1 MNKEKIQQIIMD
13 ILRDYC
19 EQNGI
24 TVPELT
30 TNTPLLGSRSVLDS
44 LGLVSVI
51 IDIESAFTDERA
63 EVSLASESA
72 MSARISP
79 FRSIGSLSNYI
90 AEQLGITD

>member
-13 ILRDYC
+13 VLRDYC
-19 EQNGI
+19 EQNEI

-30 TNTPLLGSRSVLDS
+30 PNTPLLGSKSVLDS

-51 IDIESAFTDERA
+51 IDIETACNEQGAD
-63 EVSLASESA
+63 VSLASESA

-79 FRSIGSLSNYI
+79 FRSVGSLSNYI